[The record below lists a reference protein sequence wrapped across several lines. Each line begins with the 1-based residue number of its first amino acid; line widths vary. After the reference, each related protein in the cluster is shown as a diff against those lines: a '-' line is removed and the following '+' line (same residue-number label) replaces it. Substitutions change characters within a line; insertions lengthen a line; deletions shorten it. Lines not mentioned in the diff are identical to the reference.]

1 MAPVR
6 SRKPD
11 PARALRAGYWSPPAW
26 QLGLARRRT
35 LLAMAI
41 RRLLWRIQVDSAPAL
56 KRALDV
62 VGASLIILASI
73 PIFCAVALAIKL
85 EDGGPVFFR
94 QVRVGKDGRRFQMY
108 KFRSM
113 TPNAEA
119 LKAGLMAQNEMKGG
133 VLFKIRRDPRVTRV
147 GRICRRLSIDELPQ
161 VFNVLEGHMS
171 LVGPRPPIP
180 SEVALYDPRQRRRLG
195 ATPGLTCLW
204 QVSGRNEIDF
214 AGQVHLD
221 IHYIER
227 RTLAMDLVIL
237 ARTLPAVLSGR
248 GAS

>member
-1 MAPVR
+1 
-6 SRKPD
+6 
-11 PARALRAGYWSPPAW
+11 
-26 QLGLARRRT
+26 
-35 LLAMAI
+35 
-41 RRLLWRIQVDSAPAL
+41 
-56 KRALDV
+56 
-62 VGASLIILASI
+62 
-73 PIFCAVALAIKL
+73 
-85 EDGGPVFFR
+85 
-94 QVRVGKDGRRFQMY
+94 
-108 KFRSM
+108 
-113 TPNAEA
+113 
-119 LKAGLMAQNEMKGG
+119 
-133 VLFKIRRDPRVTRV
+133 VTRV